1 MNFMLS
7 LTPWTLLREEK
18 REHLQGKGQL
28 LSPHGVSRAR
38 SDKLHLRVVHS
49 EGLSCVEVH
58 EAVEGVPRLQDR
70 ANKRQSISI
79 QLLPSVWIARPDAK
93 Y

>member
-7 LTPWTLLREEK
+7 VTPWTLPCEES
-18 REHLQGKGQL
+18 REHLKGKGQL
-28 LSPHGVSRAR
+28 LSPQASRAR
-38 SDKLHLRVVHS
+38 SHKLYLRVVHS
-49 EGLSCVEVH
+49 EGLACAEVH

-70 ANKRQSISI
+70 PNKRQSISI
-79 QLLPSVWIARPDAK
+79 QLLPNVGITRPDTK